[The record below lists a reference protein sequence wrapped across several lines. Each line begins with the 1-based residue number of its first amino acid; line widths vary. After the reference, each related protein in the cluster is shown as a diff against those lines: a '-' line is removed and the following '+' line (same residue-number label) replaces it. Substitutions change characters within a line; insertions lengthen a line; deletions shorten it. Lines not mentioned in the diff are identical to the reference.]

1 MNTHLLYILLTYLAA
16 VNLAA
21 FTAFGI
27 DKWKAAHRRRR
38 ISKASLLMYAAVGGS
53 VGAWAGMKVWR
64 HKTLHRKFR
73 YGVPAILAAHTVLA
87 FYLFYFI

>member
-16 VNLAA
+16 VNLTA

-27 DKWKAAHRRRR
+27 DKWNATHRRRR
-38 ISKASLLMYAAVGGS
+38 ISEASLLMYAAVGGS